1 MHPLF
6 HYLKYPN
13 NCQAHVRD
21 LEGKRAY
28 CERARHTLGGHISDG
43 MMWSDIT
50 DAPLSGIQ
58 VITHVPKQP
67 ESD

>member
-1 MHPLF
+1 MHPFLYRIMR
-6 HYLKYPN
+6 HRD
-13 NCQAHVRD
+13 CQSYVRD